1 MDDRTAIASAILL
14 CLAAALAI
22 GVLACSAGSYIRNRR
37 RRADIAAPLTHR
49 GKS

>member
-1 MDDRTAIASAILL
+1 MDDRTAIASAILI
-14 CLAAALAI
+14 CLAVVIAMS
-22 GVLACSAGSYIRNRR
+22 VLAYSAGSYIRNRR